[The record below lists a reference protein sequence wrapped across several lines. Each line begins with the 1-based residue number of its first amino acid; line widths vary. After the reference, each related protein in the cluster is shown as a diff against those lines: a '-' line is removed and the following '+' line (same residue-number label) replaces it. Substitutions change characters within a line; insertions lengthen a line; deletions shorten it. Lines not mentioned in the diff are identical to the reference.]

1 MSVRL
6 VVPPSSFFNLQNFQN
21 VSQPIPPSI
30 PHAIPG
36 DIYTQLLDI
45 RVPITIATVYAITVH
60 YLNSIA
66 STTTPPTPYAF
77 SKTSWFKYFVIV
89 HNALLAVYSGWTFVG
104 ISSTLHRTISWHN
117 GFGGFV
123 HGLCKIHDDSVAVG
137 INNVSGL
144 SPQIASGS
152 GLWEEGLAFYGWLF
166 YLSKFY
172 EVVDTAIILAKGRKS
187 STLQTYHHAGAML
200 CMWAGIRF
208 MSPPIFIFVLFNS
221 AIHTLMY
228 TYYTLSAL
236 KIQVPNA
243 LKRLLTTMQISQFII
258 GGSGAAVQI
267 FISYIPPRVL
277 TDISDSIKENAGIDV
292 NDYYKSYIGGAVGK
306 EGFVSCLSGGA
317 EVWAVVTNVVY
328 LTPLTYLF
336 VMFFIKSYLAPK
348 RKGGKVEAKKEKKA
362 VETAVVG

>member
-1 MSVRL
+1 MSTVRL
-6 VVPPSSFFNLQNFQN
+6 VVPPSSFFTFNNA
-21 VSQPIPPSI
+21 SQPVIPPSI

-36 DIYTQLLDI
+36 DIYTRLLDV
-45 RVPITIATVYAITVH
+45 RVPITIATVYAFTVH
-60 YLNSIA
+60 YLNGLA

-77 SKTSWFKYFVIV
+77 AKTALFKYLVIL

-104 ISSTLHRTISWHN
+104 ITSTVQRTVSWEN
-117 GFGGFV
+117 GFGGLV

-137 INNVSGL
+137 INDVSGL
-144 SPQIASGS
+144 GGVSRIGGS

-172 EVVDTAIILAKGRKS
+172 EVIDTAIILAKGRKS

-228 TYYTLSAL
+228 TYYTLAAL
-236 KIQVPNA
+236 KIRVPMVV
-243 LKRLLTTMQISQFII
+243 KRLLTTLQITQFLV
-258 GGSGAAVQI
+258 GGSAAAVQI
-267 FISYIPPRVL
+267 FISYVPPAVL
-277 TDISDSIKENAGIDV
+277 NDISDTIKENSGIDV
-292 NDYYKSYIGGAVGK
+292 DGYLNTLNR
-306 EGFVSCLSGGA
+306 EFVSCLSGGA

-336 VMFFIKSYLAPK
+336 VMFFIRSYLAP
-348 RKGGKVEAKKEKKA
+348 RGASAKVKKA
-362 VETAVVG
+362 GERKTKPTTAVVG